1 MLQAAGFP
9 KCVRLIVLFLLAVI
23 TLPAADKTKPEVDPT
38 SPIVD
43 LPTFNVTADRVLAP
57 LEKWR
62 YASIPGYEVLS
73 NDSSGNTERFLRDFY
88 LLQQV
93 AQLILPHVEETG
105 SLPTYI
111 VLCAKGKAF
120 DLFTPPELRDPNN
133 SIGSLIVSDDERSS
147 LIVDYAGGGSRNTL
161 DGVSIPSDVNVFQN
175 FQRAYFKH
183 LITTSSSG
191 KKLPP
196 WFEEGLLGILQAVE
210 FDQNSVTIGEVKD
223 RTTTAVTAI
232 NSQGDNMPAQGNAN
246 APIVLRS
253 GGSGLV
259 SAMNGQRLIPLD
271 EFFSIDPNTADGG
284 ERLKKLGGRAVY
296 HAQAAAF
303 THMCLYSWNAKRQL
317 TPAYYKLAELA
328 SKGPITEEIF
338 KTHFNRTYKQAALR
352 LRSHILHTDQQYIR
366 LVAPRGKG
374 FDLPPKFEVITASDS
389 DSSRIAGETLRL
401 SGQTGAAL
409 PRLIAPYVRGERD
422 AELLAALGLA
432 ELSSGNEERARK
444 FLEAAAAG
452 KTKRPSAWL
461 ALGKLRMAEARA
473 KARAEARP
481 LSQPEFSQAAAPLFE
496 TLKLA
501 PPMAAAYEE
510 LALAWTESP
519 TAPTQQQLT
528 ELARGAMIFPKK
540 LGLIYRVAEVAVKY
554 GYTKESRILIEYGLA
569 NSPDD
574 TTRSHFSRLSEQLA
588 GLRPAAPSLKS

>member
-1 MLQAAGFP
+1 M
-9 KCVRLIVLFLLAVI
+9 
-23 TLPAADKTKPEVDPT
+23 
-38 SPIVD
+38 D

-62 YASIPGYEVLS
+62 YASVPGYEILS
-73 NDSSGNTERFLRDFY
+73 NDSSSNTERFLRDFH

-105 SLPTYI
+105 ALPTYI

-133 SIGSLIVSDDERSS
+133 SIGSLIISDDERSS
-147 LIVDYAGGGSRNTL
+147 LVVDYAGGGSRITL
-161 DGVSIPSDVNVFQN
+161 DGVSMPSDVNVFQN

-196 WFEEGLLGILQAVE
+196 WFEEGILGILQAVE
-210 FDQNSVTIGEVKD
+210 FDQNSVTIGEVKG
-223 RTTTAVTAI
+223 RTTTAVTSI
-232 NSQGDNMPAQGNAN
+232 NSEGENVSAQGNAN
-246 APIVLRS
+246 APIVLRT

-259 SAMNGQRLIPLD
+259 SAMNGQRLIPLED
-271 EFFSIDPNTADGG
+271 FFSIDPNTPEGG
-284 ERLKKLGGRAVY
+284 ERLKKLGGRGVY
-296 HAQAAAF
+296 QAQAAAF
-303 THMCLYSWNAKRQL
+303 THMCLYSWNAKKQL

-328 SKGPITEEIF
+328 SKGPITEEVF
-338 KTHFNRTYKQAALR
+338 KTHFKRTYKQAALR
-352 LRSHILHTDQQYIR
+352 LRSHILHTDQQHIR
-366 LVAPRGKG
+366 LTAPKGKG
-374 FDLPPKFEVITASDS
+374 FENPPRFEVITASDS

-401 SGQTGAAL
+401 SGQTSASL
-409 PRLIAPYVRGERD
+409 TRLIAPYVRGERD
-422 AELLAALGLA
+422 PELLAALGLA

-444 FLEAAAAG
+444 FLEAAATG
-452 KTKRPSAWL
+452 KTKRPRAWL

-473 KARAEARP
+473 KARADGRP
-481 LSQPEFSQAAAPLFE
+481 LSQPEFSQASQPLFE

-501 PPMAAAYEE
+501 PPMSAAYEE
-510 LALAWTESP
+510 LALAWKESP
-519 TAPTQQQLT
+519 APPSQQQLT

-540 LGLIYRVAEVAVKY
+540 LGLIYRVAEVALMY
-554 GYTKESRILIEYGLA
+554 GFTKEGRILIEYGLA

-574 TTRSHFSRLSEQLA
+574 TTRSHFSRLAEKLA
-588 GLRPAAPSLKS
+588 GLQPSTPSLKG